1 LQTGISLFVARIR
14 DAFSSAVL
22 GTTTLE
28 APTELE
34 YRLALSTRLTI
45 AATAVVIATGLAFL
59 IQPFAGPFAILFLF
73 PALMVTSIVSGPV
86 IAAPVTILF
95 VVLAALFF
103 ADDMQ
108 TVFFAVAALIQFA
121 FATVL
126 RQLFQESRRWGLRY
140 RKLVSAIAT
149 ATAVSDSEARIE
161 RPQPELGRLLGM
173 AWPSY
178 GDRGWFAAVHP
189 DDQMKLLPPRPY
201 RDVTLHRA
209 EIRLRQPETGD
220 WRWHMLRGTPLLGTD
235 GEVEEWV
242 MILTDIH
249 ARKLD
254 QDQRDIVFG
263 EMRHRF
269 KNLMTIIQSLA
280 TSSQSQGDPGAK
292 EFLDKFLGRLHA
304 LTAAAD
310 QVIAN
315 ERSVIEA
322 GAVIRET
329 LAPFLGE
336 ATASRITIDGPS
348 FLLSEQTGGL
358 IALGMHELAT
368 NAIKY
373 GALSNATGTVRV
385 TWQTEDKADGEH
397 VLFEWTEEGGPPAL
411 RTNREGFGT
420 RVIRF
425 VPSHER
431 NGNVEIDYRREGLI
445 CRIRFVQ
452 NKVSAPAEGTE

>member
-1 LQTGISLFVARIR
+1 M
-14 DAFSSAVL
+14 L
-22 GTTTLE
+22 GTTAAE
-28 APTELE
+28 APAELE
-34 YRLALSTRLTI
+34 YRLALSTRAWFAL
-45 AATAVVIATGLAFL
+45 AATAIAGALAVIVQPLAGGSASL
-59 IQPFAGPFAILFLF
+59 LWF
-73 PALMVTSIVSGPV
+73 PALMFVTLFCGPLLAV
-86 IAAPVTILF
+86 PVFLF
-95 VVLAALFF
+95 AVVLTALFFLHGMDAALF
-103 ADDMQ
+103 AI
-108 TVFFAVAALIQFA
+108 TGAIQLVIGA
-121 FATVL
+121 IL
-126 RQLFQESRRWGLRY
+126 RGLFQESRRWGLRY

-149 ATAVSDSEARIE
+149 ATAVSDAEARIE

-201 RDVTLHRA
+201 REVDLHRA
-209 EIRLRQPETGD
+209 EIRLRHPVTGD
-220 WRWHMLRGTPLLGTD
+220 WRWHLLRATPLLGTD

-242 MILTDIH
+242 MTLTDIH

-254 QDQRDIVFG
+254 QEQRDIVFG

-280 TSSQSQGDPGAK
+280 TSSQPRENPGVK

-310 QVIAN
+310 QVITN

-329 LAPFLGE
+329 LEPFLGE
-336 ATASRITIDGPS
+336 TMRARIAIEGPPV
-348 FLLSEQTGGL
+348 LLSEQTGGL
-358 IALGMHELAT
+358 VALGMHELAT

-373 GALSNATGTVRV
+373 GALSTSNGSVRV
-385 TWQTEDKADGEH
+385 TWQNEDKADGEH
-397 VLFEWTEEGGPPAL
+397 VMFEWTEQGGPPAS
-411 RTNREGFGT
+411 RPGREGFGT

-431 NGNVEIDYRREGLI
+431 NGAVDLDYRPEGLL

-452 NKVSAPAEGTE
+452 DKVIAPAEGSE